1 MHERTAKR
9 EERKDHEKRAL
20 AERELSTERAPKSIP
35 HENEK
40 AAGDDGRKREEDNAC
55 KRIFAAC
62 KQHKEE
68 GRAG

>member
-20 AERELSTERAPKSIP
+20 AESLPLVQDTAAMERAPKSIP

-40 AAGDDGRKREEDNAC
+40 AAGDDGRK
-55 KRIFAAC
+55 
-62 KQHKEE
+62 KE
-68 GRAG
+68 RR